1 MPAEYKID
9 TARRLVLTVGSGV
22 VTMADLQGHQER
34 LRQDPEF
41 EPRFSQLLDFT
52 GVTKLEFGAN
62 DVRQLALKPIFS
74 STSRRAVLTTNDEAF
89 RFARLFETL
98 RHVWGERGIRVFR
111 DRGEAL
117 DWIRTT
123 DERPGRTRQSPN

>member
-9 TARRLVLTVGSGV
+9 QARRLVLSVGSGV

-34 LRQDPEF
+34 LRKDPEF

-52 GVTKLEFGAN
+52 GVTKLELGAN
-62 DVRQLALKPIFS
+62 DIRQLALKPIFS
-74 STSRRAVLTTNDEAF
+74 STSRRAVLTMNDEAF
-89 RFARLFETL
+89 GFARLFETL

-123 DERPGRTRQSPN
+123 D